1 MLINGRYK
9 KTFNFDDINS
19 LVSFEDWIKL
29 NLSFYTEDSKVP
41 VSHMLDFIEYIR
53 KEVQQQRVIDKKKW
67 LDKLDALKDR
77 ATNE

>member
-1 MLINGRYK
+1 MLIDGRYK

-29 NLSFYTEDSKVP
+29 NLSIYSEESKVP
-41 VSHMLDFIEYIR
+41 KHNVLDFIEYIR
-53 KEVQQQRVIDKKKW
+53 REVQTQRVIDKKKW

-77 ATNE
+77 ASNE